1 MQSFGEVRIS
11 WCMPGGSGGGEGD
24 DDAAMSPMA
33 IAQMT
38 CDEILEEV
46 NEKKFPT
53 DDVSRGMNEEDKGP
67 YQFVFLQECEY
78 MNALLY
84 EMVKGLQE
92 TGWIFSSEIT
102 RSCRWT
108 RFKRI
113 IEGSRYLLF
122 TLECWCQRSSSKQW
136 LCFVGGSQN
145 LEFSFKNLMYLWI
158 KITPLDQPKVGWKS
172 HFYKKST
179 LPKTNIAPEN
189 RLSQKESSI
198 PTIHLQVLC

>member
-1 MQSFGEVRIS
+1 MAEFVLKSGSKGVIMVLPVRLDTKL
-11 WCMPGGSGGGEGD
+11 GGSGGGDGD
-24 DDAAMSPMA
+24 DDGAMSPMA

-92 TGWIFSSEIT
+92 T
-102 RSCRWT
+102 
-108 RFKRI
+108 RF
-113 IEGSRYLLF
+113 F
-122 TLECWCQRSSSKQW
+122 
-136 LCFVGGSQN
+136 FGGQIWACGFATDYS
-145 LEFSFKNLMYLWI
+145 
-158 KITPLDQPKVGWKS
+158 
-172 HFYKKST
+172 
-179 LPKTNIAPEN
+179 
-189 RLSQKESSI
+189 
-198 PTIHLQVLC
+198 

>member
-1 MQSFGEVRIS
+1 MS
-11 WCMPGGSGGGEGD
+11 GGSGGGEGD

-92 TGWIFSSEIT
+92 TRFNKTVALFCLWFSGFGVFFQEFDI
-102 RSCRWT
+102 
-108 RFKRI
+108 
-113 IEGSRYLLF
+113 YLD
-122 TLECWCQRSSSKQW
+122 R
-136 LCFVGGSQN
+136 
-145 LEFSFKNLMYLWI
+145 
-158 KITPLDQPKVGWKS
+158 D
-172 HFYKKST
+172 
-179 LPKTNIAPEN
+179 
-189 RLSQKESSI
+189 
-198 PTIHLQVLC
+198 